1 MRIGVVLESEMG
13 RVDVYV
19 RARRDREKMGDDGA
33 EKECEVVWGGV
44 SGVGREEGLNWVVLR
59 SGITPNFISM
69 VKDRIVG
76 CVVLVNG
83 MKRSYWSETGWPAV
97 GFCFSSRCSSS
108 FTENG
113 TRLQVYGWFS
123 SSVALDSGF

>member
-19 RARRDREKMGDDGA
+19 RAGRDREKMGDDGA

-44 SGVGREEGLNWVVLR
+44 SGVEREEEVNWVVLR
-59 SGITPNFISM
+59 SGITPILISM

-83 MKRSYWSETGWPAV
+83 MKRSYWSEIG
-97 GFCFSSRCSSS
+97 
-108 FTENG
+108 
-113 TRLQVYGWFS
+113 
-123 SSVALDSGF
+123 

>member
-1 MRIGVVLESEMG
+1 ME

-19 RARRDREKMGDDGA
+19 RVGRDGERMGDDGA
-33 EKECEVVWGGV
+33 EKEMGVGWEGV
-44 SGVGREEGLNWVVLR
+44 SGVEREEEVNWVVLR
-59 SGITPNFISM
+59 SGITPILISM

-123 SSVALDSGF
+123 SPVALDSGF